1 MKFVSTGEI
10 YEGNWLNGQMTGYGK
25 YIYNSNDNKVISG
38 QFYNGELYGNG
49 VIRTDNYI
57 YRGIVNNGTFDGFG
71 RYEEANGSVVY
82 EGNFCEGLRVG
93 YGKEFISNVG
103 DIILS

>member
-38 QFYNGELYGNG
+38 
-49 VIRTDNYI
+49 
-57 YRGIVNNGTFDGFG
+57 
-71 RYEEANGSVVY
+71 
-82 EGNFCEGLRVG
+82 
-93 YGKEFISNVG
+93 
-103 DIILS
+103 